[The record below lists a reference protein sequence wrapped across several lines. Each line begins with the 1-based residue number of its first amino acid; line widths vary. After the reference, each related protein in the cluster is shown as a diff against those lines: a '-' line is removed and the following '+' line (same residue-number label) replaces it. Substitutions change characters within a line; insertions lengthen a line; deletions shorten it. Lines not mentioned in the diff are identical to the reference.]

1 MRVYVYVRSREEQ
14 QRVCSFLAERKFF
27 WKSGRTADDI
37 PTPLVLKQESKGMI
51 IALDTEKQEIAYFP
65 AEIYG
70 SAECLPETVKSNCI
84 TADDLY
90 ENLK

>member
-1 MRVYVYVRSREEQ
+1 MKAYVYLRDREEQ
-14 QRVCSFLAERKFF
+14 QQVCSFLAERKYF
-27 WKSGRTADDI
+27 WKSGRIANDI

-70 SAECLPETVKSNCI
+70 SAEYLPETVKDNCI
-84 TADDLY
+84 TADVLY

>member
-14 QRVCSFLAERKFF
+14 LQVCSFLAERKYF
-27 WKSGRTADDI
+27 WKSGRMADDI
-37 PTPLVLKQESKGMI
+37 PTLLVLKQESKGMI
-51 IALDTEKQEIAYFP
+51 IALDTEKQEIGYFP

-70 SAECLPETVKSNCI
+70 SAECLPETVKNNCI